1 MMSSKRDL
9 LVLSKR
15 VSFDQQKLEREV
27 ELLESILMNIETTRN
42 VCLCSE
48 VIDVNRYKIIQK
60 PHHIEK
66 VVKQKELKP
75 FQFLY
80 NKN

>member
-1 MMSSKRDL
+1 MTSKRDL

-15 VSFDQQKLEREV
+15 VSEDPRKLEHEV
-27 ELLESILMNIETTRN
+27 EVLDVILFQTETIRN
-42 VCLCSE
+42 LCITCE

-60 PHHIEK
+60 HTRLEK
-66 VVKQKELKP
+66 ILKQEELKP
-75 FQFLY
+75 FQFLF